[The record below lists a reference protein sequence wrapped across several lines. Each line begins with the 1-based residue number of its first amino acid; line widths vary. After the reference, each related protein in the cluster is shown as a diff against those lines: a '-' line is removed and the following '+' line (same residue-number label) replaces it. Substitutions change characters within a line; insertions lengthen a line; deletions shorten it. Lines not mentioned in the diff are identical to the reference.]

1 MKKQGSTKKQTT
13 LLEAI
18 QKQYGLDDNS
28 LFRYYNCNPYNVHTD
43 DCVIRAITAGTG
55 KSWEEVVS
63 DLTQYMLQY
72 GHMMNTPE
80 IYGVYLKDKGW
91 ICQKTPKKRGGG
103 EMTIGEF
110 VKKFAGHAIA
120 HVDNNHVT
128 YIADGKVWDLWDP
141 SEHLIGEY
149 WVPQSELKVGK

>member
-1 MKKQGSTKKQTT
+1 MKKQVT
-13 LLEAI
+13 LLETI
-18 QKQYGLDDNS
+18 QKQYGLDGRS

-63 DLTQYMLQY
+63 DLMQYMLQR

-80 IYGVYLKDKGW
+80 TYGAYLQDKGW
-91 ICQKTPKKRGGG
+91 VRQRTPKKRGGG
-103 EMTIGEF
+103 DMTIGEF
-110 VKKFAGHAIA
+110 VKKFDGHAIA

-141 SEHLIGEY
+141 SEHVIGEY
-149 WVPQSELKVGK
+149 WIPQSELKTNK